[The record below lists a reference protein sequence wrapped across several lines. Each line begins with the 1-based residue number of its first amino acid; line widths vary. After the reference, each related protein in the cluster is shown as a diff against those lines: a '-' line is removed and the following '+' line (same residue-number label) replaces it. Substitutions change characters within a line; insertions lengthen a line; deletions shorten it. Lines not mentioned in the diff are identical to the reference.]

1 MWQLACTGRQW
12 CDFASYDPR
21 LPESMRLIVIRLH
34 RDDAMIAELEREVSS
49 FLAEVETTVTAL
61 RSQFEPQKE
70 AA

>member
-1 MWQLACTGRQW
+1 
-12 CDFASYDPR
+12 
-21 LPESMRLIVIRLH
+21 MRLIVIRLH